1 MSGGEV
7 KETLAVLCRT
17 GSGWDKAGLV
27 GYIQCNWWRDSNSGE
42 IAMRVAPVREGRHIS
57 GPAPTSP
64 CIPMR
69 VTSTSQRHRQRKG
82 KTSDE
87 PTSVRARGY
96 QHALN
101 HPTEPNQGEQDVAR
115 CSEDVRN
122 AVGMRRK
129 TVQIIRGIC
138 KGDGTDVDIDAQ
150 IKWEREKA
158 EKRRVW
164 EENFARRKEAERLR
178 LAREELAREK
188 KHRLDSWMSNGGD
201 PQDFERAWP
210 SMMQDIMEERYRS
223 RQERAEDLFA

>member
-87 PTSVRARGY
+87 PTRVRARGY

-115 CSEDVRN
+115 
-122 AVGMRRK
+122 M
-129 TVQIIRGIC
+129 
-138 KGDGTDVDIDAQ
+138 
-150 IKWEREKA
+150 
-158 EKRRVW
+158 
-164 EENFARRKEAERLR
+164 
-178 LAREELAREK
+178 
-188 KHRLDSWMSNGGD
+188 
-201 PQDFERAWP
+201 
-210 SMMQDIMEERYRS
+210 
-223 RQERAEDLFA
+223 